1 MKAILMLDEM
11 PKTCDECPFSHWL
24 DRCGDDYCTAIHD
37 TVRLIGEKYYSDR
50 AEWCPLK
57 PMPQK
62 MTPVTL
68 HQCIEDEYLYQKG
81 WNDCLEEI
89 ENGYE

>member
-1 MKAILMLDEM
+1 MKAILVINEM
-11 PKTCDECPFSHWL
+11 PKRCDDCPLYQWTDIKVSGL
-24 DRCGDDYCTAIHD
+24 SYPVGCGWCGAGGTNADI
-37 TVRLIGEKYYSDR
+37 
-50 AEWCPLK
+50 WCPLK

-89 ENGYE
+89 TGETE